1 MKKSI
6 GVVLVAASIVALW
19 LARPAAQVPSLGPTV
34 TILRDKWGV
43 PHVFQNDPALSA
55 QENDDFGVGDQ
66 FRTFNVVPPGNSGLI
81 DIPTLVQSQTAADA
95 RQAVNEGN
103 PHVFDQVE
111 LYEGWRYK
119 HFVQHQCD
127 LESPTAESIP
137 YLRGV
142 IPQPDPTVLRGIWRM
157 LDQAGITL
165 PNFTLLSEVSTE

>member
-1 MKKSI
+1 
-6 GVVLVAASIVALW
+6 
-19 LARPAAQVPSLGPTV
+19 
-34 TILRDKWGV
+34 
-43 PHVFQNDPALSA
+43 
-55 QENDDFGVGDQ
+55 
-66 FRTFNVVPPGNSGLI
+66 
-81 DIPTLVQSQTAADA
+81 VQSQTAADA

-103 PHVFDQVE
+103 PHIFDQVE

-119 HFVQHQCD
+119 RFVQHRSD

-165 PNFTLLSEVSTE
+165 PNFTLLGEVSTE